1 VPHSRRFVGAYFSGH
16 FSFCETTLSS
26 LPRRALVSSRR
37 LRANGSARTNSVLAY
52 VLHELACRREHRHLD
67 DMQVDVIGD
76 TAIAFFNL
84 ALADARFRRPAGMGV
99 AF

>member
-1 VPHSRRFVGAYFSGH
+1 M
-16 FSFCETTLSS
+16 
-26 LPRRALVSSRR
+26 
-37 LRANGSARTNSVLAY
+37 LAY